1 VEDVLAE
8 LPLVDHHV
16 HGALRR
22 DLTRAE
28 FEASIT
34 ESDRPVPDW
43 MSTFDSSLGF
53 AVRRWCAPVL
63 DLPEHADPD
72 AYLARRAELGASE
85 VNRRFLSGSGVARFL
100 VETGFRGDEL
110 LDPAGMAAASGATA
124 SEVVRLESVAE
135 DTAGDTVRDT
145 VRDAVGDAAGEIVGD
160 MVGDAAGEMVGV
172 SAADFACRFAE
183 RLADRSRTAI
193 GLKTVVAY
201 RHGFDFQPER
211 PSAREVR
218 TRAGEWLRA
227 GGGRLT
233 DPVLLRHVIWAG
245 VDVGLPLQVHAGFGD
260 PDLRLHRADPLLLTR
275 FLELVE
281 PTGVPVVLLHCY
293 PFHRHAA
300 FLAHAYPHVHL
311 DLGLALNYVGA
322 AAPTVL
328 AETLEL
334 APFAKVLYSSDAWGP
349 AELHYLGAL
358 LWRRA
363 MATVLSARVRDGD
376 WSVTDAARVAA
387 LVGHRN
393 AQRLYRI

>member
-1 VEDVLAE
+1 VL
-8 LPLVDHHV
+8 
-16 HGALRR
+16 
-22 DLTRAE
+22 
-28 FEASIT
+28 FQ
-34 ESDRPVPDW
+34 
-43 MSTFDSSLGF
+43 
-53 AVRRWCAPVL
+53 
-63 DLPEHADPD
+63 ADPD
-72 AYLARRAELGASE
+72 AYLAGGAELGVSE
-85 VNRRFLSGSGVARFL
+85 VNRRFLSGSGVAGSL
-100 VETGFRGDEL
+100 DETGFCGDEL
-110 LDPAGMAAASGATA
+110 LDPAGMAAVSGAAA

-135 DTAGDTVRDT
+135 DMAGDM
-145 VRDAVGDAAGEIVGD
+145 A
-160 MVGDAAGEMVGV
+160 GV

-183 RLADRSRTAI
+183 RLAERSRTAI

-211 PSAREVR
+211 PSAREVS
-218 TRAGEWLRA
+218 TRAGDWLRA

-393 AQRLYRI
+393 AERLYRI